1 MTVGDAHPDLRE
13 RLCSVFRS
21 WVMICALLGAIHA
34 SGAQE
39 LPMTFAKPD
48 PVLLDQFE
56 SDWRRLSPHGREWA
70 YCVSQWSS
78 GTTQDGDTVYLAR
91 KADLIPA
98 ESKRSSMRGFDCVS
112 ADGTLLPIAHAHP
125 GGDCS
130 PSRADAATA
139 IGQWNVPFALILCG
153 PRSTVGYSGRQ
164 FELMLRGRLWEL
176 QTSAAI
182 QNTFRD

>member
-1 MTVGDAHPDLRE
+1 MTVAVRRSDFSRAAMF
-13 RLCSVFRS
+13 VFKS
-21 WVMICALLGAIHA
+21 WVLIGALLGAIHV

-39 LPMTFAKPD
+39 LPMTFAKPA
-48 PVLLDQFE
+48 PALLDQFE
-56 SDWRRLSPHGREWA
+56 SDWRRISPHGREWA

-78 GTTQDGDTVYLAR
+78 GSTQDGDTVYLAR
-91 KADLIPA
+91 KAELIPA
-98 ESKRSSMRGFDCVS
+98 EAERSSTRGFDCVS
-112 ADGTLLPIAHAHP
+112 ADGTLLPIVHAHP

-139 IGQWNVPFALILCG
+139 IGQGNVPFALILCG

-176 QTSAAI
+176 QATAAI
-182 QNTFRD
+182 QNAFRD